1 MIYSCCSD
9 HRREAVLNHSTL
21 NGIDFLEVRGEQQP
35 GDDQRQR
42 VLEVHFIKSLGSN
55 VPQKEDIS
63 IKGGERIRNVAV
75 IDAVVGMGSQSNILI
90 VLVDKAGDFST
101 YTLQVQQAPSHLL
114 FDPLLSSIDFSFKVE
129 CSNDFDCQVTSI
141 CSPEQLIEPEINY
154 LAKDYASFRQLML
167 DRIAVLV
174 PQWSERNPADLG
186 IVLVE
191 LLAYVGDYLSY
202 QQDAIATEAYLG
214 TARRRISVRR
224 HARLVDY
231 YMHDGCNARTWIY
244 IQVDMDIVKQHKD
257 DPSPL
262 PSGTQLLTTIPGQ
275 SPLIAPDSFEYN
287 QALNVQP
294 EIFETLQ
301 DIDGLFQG
309 HNELHFYTWGADE
322 CCLPQGATVAI
333 LYGNLASTLQKG
345 DVLIFEEVLGPN
357 TGQPEDADPSH
368 RHAVRLSGVIA
379 MQDPL
384 GGQFADV
391 PNDSPVDITQIE
403 WSTEDALP
411 FPLCISSRQDAA
423 NGGPLIANVS
433 VARGNIVLA
442 DHGRTIKPDETLG
455 PVLSPTLYKV
465 PALNGDL
472 CRTVT
477 ASSVD
482 HCGGSVANGRCAPS
496 TPIPIIPRFRPD
508 LREGPLTQAATI
520 TITDPNTGMTQRLP
534 FDPGASASA
543 ALNRDM
549 QDVIPAITLNDQ
561 VWQPRRDL
569 LGSDPSATDF
579 VAEVEADGT
588 TYLRFGDGQ
597 HGLRPAPGTLFTAH
611 YRIGN
616 GTRGNVGI
624 DTITSIVCN
633 LPNITAVR
641 NPLPARGG
649 VDPESI
655 EDVRQKAP
663 DAFRTQERAVT
674 PDDYAEV
681 ARRHPEVL
689 RAAATFHW
697 TGSWHTVFLAIDR
710 LGGAQVD
717 EDFKKTMRQFM
728 ELYRMAGYDL
738 EIDGPIYV
746 SLEIDMTVSVKPDY
760 FRSNI
765 KATLLQIFSN
775 SILPDGRRGVFHPDN
790 FTFGQ
795 TIYLSPIYS
804 AAQAVA
810 GVDFV
815 QVTTFQR
822 QNLSGPQG
830 AAATTCSDIL
840 AQGKLKLGRLEIAR
854 LDNDPNFPEHGVFRL
869 TMEGGK

>member
-21 NGIDFLEVRGEQQP
+21 NGIDFLEVRGEQKL

-42 VLEVHFIKSLGSN
+42 VLELHFIKSLGGIA
-55 VPQKEDIS
+55 PKKGDIS
-63 IKGGERIRNVAV
+63 INGGERIRNVTA
-75 IDAVVGMGSQSNILI
+75 IDAVVGTGSQSNILTI
-90 VLVDKAGDFST
+90 LVDKAGDFST
-101 YTLQVQQAPSHLL
+101 YTLQLQQDPTHLL

-129 CSNDFDCQVTSI
+129 CSNDFDCQVPSI
-141 CSPEQLIEPEINY
+141 CPPEQLIEPDINY

-231 YMHDGCNARTWIY
+231 FMHDGCNARAWIH
-244 IQVDMDIVKQHKD
+244 IQVDTDIVKQHKD

-262 PSGTQLLTTIPGQ
+262 PLGTQLLTTIPGQ
-275 SPLIAPDSFEYN
+275 PPLIAPDSFEYN
-287 QALNVQP
+287 QALTAQP

-301 DIDGLFQG
+301 DIDGLFQA

-322 CCLPQGATVAI
+322 CCLPQGATLAI
-333 LYGNLASTLQKG
+333 LQGNLTPTLQKG

-357 TGQPEDADPSH
+357 TGSPGDADPSH
-368 RHAVRLSGVIA
+368 RHVVRLTSVIA

-384 GGQFADV
+384 GGQFTD
-391 PNDSPVDITQIE
+391 PPDDSPVDITQIE
-403 WSTEDALP
+403 WGAQDALP
-411 FPLCISSRQDAA
+411 FPLCISSRKDAA

-442 DHGRTIKPDETLG
+442 DHGRTIKSDETLG
-455 PVLSPTLYKV
+455 PVPLTTLYKV

-482 HCGGSVANGRCAPS
+482 HCGGNVSSGRCAPAM
-496 TPIPIIPRFRPD
+496 PIPVIPRFRPS
-508 LREGPLTQAATI
+508 LQEGPLTQAATV
-520 TITDPNTGMTQRLP
+520 TIVDPNTSLAQRLP
-534 FDPGASASA
+534 FDPQASA
-543 ALNRDM
+543 AAALNWDM
-549 QDVIPAITLNDQ
+549 ASVIPAITLNDQ

-569 LGSDPSATDF
+569 LGSDPGATDF

-588 TYLRFGDGQ
+588 TYLRFGEGQ
-597 HGLRPAPGTLFTAH
+597 HGLRPTEGTLFTAH
-611 YRIGN
+611 YRVGN
-616 GTRGNVGI
+616 GTRGNVGP
-624 DTITSIVCN
+624 DTITFIACN

-663 DAFRTQERAVT
+663 SAFRTQERAVT

-681 ARRHPEVL
+681 AARHPEVQ
-689 RAAATFHW
+689 RAAATFRW
-697 TGSWHTVFLAIDR
+697 TGSWHTVFLAIER

-717 EDFKKTMRQFM
+717 EDFKTSMRQFM
-728 ELYRMAGYDL
+728 ELYRMADYDL

-760 FRSNI
+760 FRSNA
-765 KATLLQIFSN
+765 KAALLQVFSN
-775 SILPDGRRGVFHPDN
+775 RILPDGSRGVFYPDN

-795 TIYLSPIYS
+795 TVYLSPIYA

-815 QVTTFQR
+815 QVTAFQR
-822 QNLSGPQG
+822 QNLSGLQ
-830 AAATTCSDIL
+830 ASTSTSSDAL
-840 AQGKLKLGRLEIAR
+840 AQGKLALGRLEIAR
-854 LDNDPNFPEHGVFRL
+854 LANDPNFPEHGVFRL